1 MKEMERHMKC
11 VFVQWRGSSGVPI
24 TSNKT
29 YSLHIWTDIKDTVDY
44 IHKEYCCKGP
54 DRNPQNKAS
63 QRPIYIFGVSNGAIC
78 ATHYLIN
85 EGEKSP
91 VRAAAFYGSPID
103 VVSNEDFFSTSGFGF
118 YNYNLGQ
125 SWLKKRGHQF
135 QVINKL
141 STLEQ
146 VASYN
151 KILKRQVALT

>member
-1 MKEMERHMKC
+1 M
-11 VFVQWRGSSGVPI
+11 
-24 TSNKT
+24 
-29 YSLHIWTDIKDTVDY
+29 
-44 IHKEYCCKGP
+44 
-54 DRNPQNKAS
+54 
-63 QRPIYIFGVSNGAIC
+63 
-78 ATHYLIN
+78 IN

-118 YNYNLGQ
+118 YNYNLGK

-135 QVINKL
+135 EVINKL